1 MPAPGQPRVGWSRVH
16 LKNHRVRPAMKQ
28 FVFHLSISPKQYLAY
43 YRGTIKHVVVPCST
57 GATIQF
63 PAGLL
68 TPFVTESGIQGRFRL
83 TCDDNHKGS
92 RLQRLAG

>member
-1 MPAPGQPRVGWSRVH
+1 
-16 LKNHRVRPAMKQ
+16 MKQ
-28 FVFHLSISPKQYLAY
+28 FEFVLSISPKQYLAY
-43 YRGTIKHVVVPCST
+43 YRGTIKQVVVQCST

-68 TPFVTESGIQGRFRL
+68 TQFVTEAGIHGRFRL

-92 RLQRLAG
+92 RLQRL